1 MSLFKENLNGFQG
14 TLASD
19 ILRALAESPELIKDE
34 GFKHAGQQAGLD
46 VYHKLLESTGVPP
59 QDIDLKVNENA
70 ERLKTHPRRE
80 TVVFIRVMQALVADD
95 SQA

>member
-34 GFKHAGQQAGLD
+34 GLKHAGQQVGLD
-46 VYHKLLESTGVPP
+46 VYQRLLKSTGVPS

-70 ERLKTHPRRE
+70 ERLKTHPRSE
-80 TVVFIRVMQALVADD
+80 TVAFIRVMQKLVADD